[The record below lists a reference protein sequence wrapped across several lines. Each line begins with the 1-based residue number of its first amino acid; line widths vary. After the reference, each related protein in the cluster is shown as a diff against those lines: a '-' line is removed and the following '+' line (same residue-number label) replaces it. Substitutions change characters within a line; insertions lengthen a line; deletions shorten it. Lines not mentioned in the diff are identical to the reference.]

1 MIGTY
6 ASAIAITAAS
16 IVLGRGIL
24 VVAGREGST
33 WLSPAVGFAAL
44 MIVCQIALSLPG
56 RGWTAVAA
64 VVILCGASIRVGIRR
79 SAPWPSGVDT
89 LVVGAAMLLLLSV
102 PFLANGRVG
111 ILGVSFLND
120 THWHLLLAEG
130 MRRPAISAY
139 GYGVG
144 YPLGPHG
151 IAATFAQGLG
161 SNVDKT
167 LTGVLIAAP
176 LLTAFTALGALSDL
190 SKSRRWLVAVLTGIP
205 YLAAAWYAESAFK
218 EPILALLLLGLVLA
232 LAGWRR
238 EGFARPGPVAVT
250 VAVLIA
256 GVIYDY
262 SYPGLLWVAAIVAGW
277 FLVELVFGGLLLHVR
292 SVLRGARAV
301 LPAAGIGLLVLI
313 VLLAPN
319 LKRIH
324 DFWVANGG
332 TSVGN
337 YGGVAGNSLANLVSG
352 LHSSEG
358 LNVWLTGDF
367 RFAPANP
374 LHAGVLAGF
383 ALIVLIYGVVTAIER
398 RELVTVGAVL
408 GLIGAYFYVN
418 HTQSA
423 YVASKA
429 LMIPG
434 PLFALVAGRALMLR
448 VQRSDWLSVGGL
460 AAAAAAV
467 VFFVFAFQ
475 SSYLALKDA
484 FVGPDNHTNELRALR
499 PALHGK
505 QTLALYYD
513 DYVSWELL
521 GTPTSSPLLAGPIPL
536 RFRPEKPFTYGQA
549 IDFDSVRDVD
559 LDRYSYVITTRSDGL
574 SQPPP
579 NFRLVASSRSYE
591 VWQRVGP
598 TPAHAILGEGGSPGA
613 VLDCHTPTGRQ
624 ISQLPGYAMVRPPPI
639 AITPAPLKPGG
650 SQQVALNLPSG
661 PWNLSLQFLSDQ
673 AVTIRG
679 GGLNVWLPPNKDRS
693 GSRWPVGRVVS
704 TGAPI
709 VLTIHMDDPG
719 VIDSDSQ
726 FFTPQQLLAVR
737 PGADRKVPLRKA
749 CGLYVDWYVPQ

>member
-1 MIGTY
+1 VIGTY

-24 VVAGREGST
+24 VLAGRDGST

-44 MIVCQIALSLPG
+44 MVVCQVALSLPG

-64 VVILCGASIRVGIRR
+64 IVILCAASIWVGVSRG
-79 SAPWPSGVDT
+79 AGWPSGIDT
-89 LVVGAAMLLLLSV
+89 VVVGAGMLVLLSV

-111 ILGVSFLND
+111 ILGVAFLND

-144 YPLGPHG
+144 YPLGPHA

-161 SNVDKT
+161 TDVDKT
-167 LTGVLIAAP
+167 LTGVLMAAP

-190 SKSRRWLVAVLTGIP
+190 SKSRRWLVALLTGIP

-232 LAGWRR
+232 LEGWRR
-238 EGFARPGPVAVT
+238 DRFARPGPVAVT
-250 VAVLIA
+250 VAFLIA
-256 GVIYDY
+256 GVLYDY
-262 SYPGLLWVAAIVAGW
+262 SYPGLLWVAAAVAGW
-277 FLVELVFGGLLLHVR
+277 VVVELVFGGLALHLR
-292 SVLRGARAV
+292 SVLRGSRAV

-313 VLLAPN
+313 VLLAPDV
-319 LKRIH
+319 KRIH

-332 TSVGN
+332 TSAGN
-337 YGGVAGNSLANLVSG
+337 YGGVSGNSLANLVSG

-358 LNVWLTGDF
+358 VNIWLTGDF
-367 RFAPANP
+367 RFTPANP

-383 ALIVLIYGVVTAIER
+383 ALIVLIYGVVTALER
-398 RELVTVGAVL
+398 RELVTVGAIV
-408 GLIGAYFYVN
+408 GLIAAYFYVN

-423 YVASKA
+423 YVTSKA

-475 SSYLALKDA
+475 SSYLALRDA
-484 FVGPDNHTNELRALR
+484 FVGPNDHTNELRALR
-499 PALHGK
+499 PVLHGK

-521 GTPTSSPLLAGPIPL
+521 GTPVSSPLLGSPIPIG
-536 RFRPEKPFTYGQA
+536 FRPEKPFTYGA
-549 IDFDSVRDVD
+549 PIDFDSVRDVD

-579 NFRLVASSRSYE
+579 NFHLVASSRSYE

-598 TPAHAILGEGGSPGA
+598 TPAHEILAEGGSPGA
-613 VLDCHTPTGRQ
+613 RLDCHTPTGLQ
-624 ISQLPGYAMVRPPPI
+624 ISRLPGYAMVRPALI
-639 AITPAPLKPGG
+639 AVAPAPLLPGG
-650 SQQVALNLPSG
+650 SEQLALHLPNG
-661 PWNLSLQFLSDQ
+661 RWDLSLQFLSDQ
-673 AVTIRG
+673 ALTIRG
-679 GGLNVWLPPNKDRS
+679 GGLNVWLPPNKDRP
-693 GSRWPVGRVVS
+693 GSMWPVGRVVS

-709 VLTIHMDDPG
+709 VLTIHMHDPG
-719 VIDSDSQ
+719 LIQSDTQ
-726 FFTPQQLLAVR
+726 YFAPQGLMAVR
-737 PGADRKVPLRKA
+737 PGPDRRIPLRKA
-749 CGLYVDWYVPQ
+749 CGQYVDWYVPQ